1 MQYSKKELVDGL
13 KSQIIV
19 NPKKAQNALLEI
31 YKYQTE
37 SEQEQGYTSI
47 NNGVGFSG
55 VDSEFLS
62 SLAENLI
69 RYKRLSDKQN
79 NYLMKIMP
87 KYASQLIR
95 LSISKGLI
103 VKVGRKYEIHKPT
116 IEVVEQTEMS
126 F

>member
-13 KSQIIV
+13 KSQISV

-37 SEQEQGYTSI
+37 SEQEQGYTQV

-87 KYASQLIR
+87 KYANQLIR
-95 LSISKGLI
+95 ISMGKGLI
-103 VKVGRKYEIHKPT
+103 YKVGRKYEIKPR
-116 IEVVEQTEMS
+116 EVVVQKEMT

>member
-13 KSQIIV
+13 KSQISI

-37 SEQEQGYTSI
+37 SEQEQGYTQV

-87 KYASQLIR
+87 KYANQLIR
-95 LSISKGLI
+95 ISMGKGLI
-103 VKVGRKYEIHKPT
+103 YKVGRKYEIKPRE
-116 IEVVEQTEMS
+116 IVVQKEMT

>member
-13 KSQIIV
+13 KSQISV

-37 SEQEQGYTSI
+37 SEQEQGYTQV

-87 KYASQLIR
+87 KYANQLIR
-95 LSISKGLI
+95 ISMGKGLI
-103 VKVGRKYEIHKPT
+103 YKVGRKYEIKPRE
-116 IEVVEQTEMS
+116 IVVQKEMT

>member
-13 KSQIIV
+13 KSQISV

-37 SEQEQGYTSI
+37 SEQEQGYTQV

-87 KYASQLIR
+87 KYANQLIR
-95 LSISKGLI
+95 ISMGKGLI
-103 VKVGRKYEIHKPT
+103 YKVGRKYEIKSR
-116 IEVVEQTEMS
+116 EVVVQKEMI